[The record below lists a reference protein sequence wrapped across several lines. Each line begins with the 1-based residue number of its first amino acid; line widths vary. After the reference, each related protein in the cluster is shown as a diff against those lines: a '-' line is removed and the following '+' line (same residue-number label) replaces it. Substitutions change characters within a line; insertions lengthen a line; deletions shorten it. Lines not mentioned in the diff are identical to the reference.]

1 MNPQDFVSP
10 ASGQVIQNRKGY
22 WVFIPA
28 PLPPTLNWTAQLVSL
43 AGEAE
48 RALAELAA
56 VGQNFPEPHVM
67 ALSFIRQEAVMSSRI
82 EGTRASLNDL
92 YQYEAEQLTFLEQ
105 KSDVREVHNYV
116 MALDYGLSRLAT
128 LPVSLRLIREIHQKL
143 MTGVRGDMWTPGE
156 FRRTQNWIGSAG
168 STIETAQY
176 VPPPVE
182 EMTDALDQL
191 ERFIHAPS
199 DIPLL
204 VRMGLIHYQF
214 EAIHPFLDGNGRVG
228 RLLVIL
234 LLCQWELL
242 SQPSLYL
249 SSYFEKHRS
258 EYYER
263 LLTVSQRGKWEEWL
277 IFFLT
282 GVRDQSREA
291 TLRIHALQ
299 TVRENYYRMFDG
311 QRDKIRLNKLIDFLI
326 GHPIV
331 SVRQVQEGLAFP
343 DYKVAQRHI
352 VKMVNAGVLS
362 EITGKSRNRLF
373 CANEILKTIEQP
385 IRKSE

>member
-263 LLTVSQRGKWEEWL
+263 LLAVSQRGKWEEWL